1 MLKSKDKRMRKSI
14 LLAVLAAFL
23 LPLNA
28 TSQPADSADVYLLT
42 CAPGNE
48 SYSIYGHTAL
58 RIAIRGTSFDMVY
71 NWGIFDFSTP
81 NFVYRFAKGK
91 LDYMLGAYSYE
102 RFLEEYINEGRSV
115 WSQKL
120 NLTVAEKE
128 KMFELVNE
136 NLRPENIRYR
146 YDFFF
151 DNCATRVRDI
161 IADAAADTVIYPV
174 KEKKKSFRQLID
186 PYQKVLPW
194 LDLGADM
201 LLGLQADRKA
211 TVSDEMFLP
220 VHLRDNLASAV
231 IVHDGKQEPLTGPV
245 ETVADLPAAATIRNT
260 WVPQVVFWI
269 VFLFVLLVTFVFK
282 RPALEK
288 FADFLFFPVYS
299 LIAIL
304 LAFTNIFSEHD
315 ALHFNLL
322 FLGINILIPVLAF
335 LLVAGRKAAKMSR
348 LTLTVSALWLPASL
362 IAGQG
367 INPALIPVVLIIMT
381 RIFSHCRFGKSL

>member
-1 MLKSKDKRMRKSI
+1 MRKSI

-91 LDYMLGAYSYE
+91 LDYLLGAYSYE

-231 IVHDGKQEPLTGPV
+231 IIHDGKQEPLTGPV

-260 WVPQVVFWI
+260 WVPQTVFWV

-288 FADFLFFPVYS
+288 FADFVFFPVYS

-304 LAFTNIFSEHD
+304 LVFTNIFSEHD

-335 LLVAGRKAAKMSR
+335 LLVAGRKAAKMCR

>member
-1 MLKSKDKRMRKSI
+1 MKKLI
-14 LLAVLAAFL
+14 FLAVILTFFL
-23 LPLNA
+23 PGVNSA
-28 TSQPADSADVYLLT
+28 QPADSADVYVVT
-42 CAPGNE
+42 CAPGNA

-58 RIAIRGTSFDMVY
+58 RITFRGTPFDMVY

-102 RFLEEYINEGRSV
+102 RFLEEYISEGRSV

-120 NLTVAEKE
+120 NLSAAEKE
-128 KMFELVNE
+128 RLFELVNE
-136 NLRPENIRYR
+136 NLKPENVKYR

-161 IADAAADTVIYPV
+161 IAASATDTVIFPERV
-174 KEKKKSFRQLID
+174 KKKSFRQLID

-194 LDLGADM
+194 LDFGADM

-211 TVSDEMFLP
+211 SVEDEMFLP
-220 VHLRDNLASAV
+220 IFLRDNFAGAMIIHNGMQQPV
-231 IVHDGKQEPLTGPV
+231 AGPV
-245 ETVADLPAAATIRNT
+245 ETVVDLPAPPAAGRPWI
-260 WVPQVVFWI
+260 PQAVLWLVL
-269 VFLFVLLVTFVFK
+269 LFVLLATFVFK
-282 RPALEK
+282 NPAIGKVL
-288 FADFLFFPVYS
+288 DSLLFLIYS
-299 LIAIL
+299 LIALIL
-304 LAFTNIFSEHD
+304 VFTNIFSEHD

-322 FLGINILIPVLAF
+322 FLGINILIPVLSVM
-335 LLVAGRKAAKMSR
+335 LVAGKKAVKMCR
-348 LTLTVSALWLPASL
+348 LTLFISVLWLPVSL

-367 INPALIPVVLIIMT
+367 INPALIPLVLIIMV

>member
-1 MLKSKDKRMRKSI
+1 MRKLI
-14 LLAVLAAFL
+14 FLAVILVFI
-23 LPLNA
+23 LPEITRA
-28 TSQPADSADVYLLT
+28 QPADSADVYVIT
-42 CAPGNE
+42 CAPGNA

-102 RFLEEYINEGRSV
+102 RFLEEYISEGRSV

-120 NLTVAEKE
+120 NLSVSEKE
-128 KMFELVNE
+128 RLFELVNE
-136 NLRPENIRYR
+136 NLRPENVKYR

-161 IADAAADTVIYPV
+161 IAASANDSVIFPV
-174 KEKKKSFRQLID
+174 KEDKKSFRQLID
-186 PYQKVLPW
+186 PYQRVLPW

-211 TVSDEMFLP
+211 SVSDEMFLP
-220 VHLRDNLASAV
+220 IFLRDNFTGTM
-231 IVHDGKQEPLTGPV
+231 IIHDGVQKPIAGPV
-245 ETVADLPAAATIRNT
+245 ENVVDLPAPPAAGRPWI
-260 WVPQVVFWI
+260 PQAVFWLI
-269 VFLFVLLVTFVFK
+269 LLSVLLVTFVF
-282 RPALEK
+282 RNPAIGKVL
-288 FADFLFFPVYS
+288 DYLLFPVYS
-299 LIAIL
+299 VIAL
-304 LAFTNIFSEHD
+304 LLVFTNILSEHD

-322 FLGINILIPVLAF
+322 FLGINILIPLLSVMLAT
-335 LLVAGRKAAKMSR
+335 GKKALKMCR
-348 LTLTVSALWLPASL
+348 LTLLISALWLPVSL

-367 INPALIPVVLIIMT
+367 INPALIPLVLIIMV
-381 RIFSHCRFGKSL
+381 RIFIHCRFGKSL

>member
-14 LLAVLAAFL
+14 LLAMLAAFL

-136 NLRPENIRYR
+136 NLRPENIRYG

-174 KEKKKSFRQLID
+174 KEKKRSFRQLID

-231 IVHDGKQEPLTGPV
+231 IIHDGKQEPLTGPV

-260 WVPQVVFWI
+260 WVPQAVFWV

-288 FADFLFFPVYS
+288 FTDFLFFPVYS

-304 LAFTNIFSEHD
+304 LVFTNIFSEHD

-381 RIFSHCRFGKSL
+381 RIFSHCRFGMSL